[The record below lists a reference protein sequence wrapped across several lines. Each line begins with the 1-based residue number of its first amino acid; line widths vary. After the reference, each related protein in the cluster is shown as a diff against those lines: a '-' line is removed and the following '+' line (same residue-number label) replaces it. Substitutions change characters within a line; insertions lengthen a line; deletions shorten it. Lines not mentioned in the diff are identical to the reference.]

1 MTQQINLFN
10 PVFRKQRTVLTLSRI
25 AMCAVAAVAVMSG
38 IWYYQLQVVNGLKA
52 ELAAAQN
59 LLKAQRAYVDKVG
72 QGVAATVGKPSAIEL
87 EIARL
92 ERELELGREQ
102 IAAIEGGIV
111 GARQGFSEY
120 LGAFSRQSLH
130 GLWLTGLDISARGDI
145 TIRGRVLTPELVP
158 DYLQR
163 LNREQ
168 VLQGRHFASLEVR
181 QPPADLPDGADKSK
195 SAEPK
200 ARFLEFSLATA
211 DAAAAT
217 RGAAGASNR

>member
-10 PVFRKQRTVLTLSRI
+10 PMFRKRRIVLTLSRVV
-25 AMCAVAAVAVMSG
+25 MCAAAAVAVMSG
-38 IWYYQLQVVNGLKA
+38 IWYYQLQVVNGLKV

-72 QGVAATVGKPSAIEL
+72 QGVAATVGKPSPIEL

-92 ERELELGREQ
+92 EQELELGREQ
-102 IAAIEGGIV
+102 IAAIEGGIT
-111 GARQGFSEY
+111 GGTQGFSEY
-120 LGAFSRQSLH
+120 LGAFSRQSLN
-130 GLWLTGLDISARGDI
+130 GLWLTGLEISARGDI
-145 TIRGRVLTPELVP
+145 TIRGRALAPGLVP

-181 QPPADLPDGADKSK
+181 QPPAELPGGPDKAK
-195 SAEPK
+195 PAEPV

-211 DAAAAT
+211 DAAG
-217 RGAAGASNR
+217 RRNP